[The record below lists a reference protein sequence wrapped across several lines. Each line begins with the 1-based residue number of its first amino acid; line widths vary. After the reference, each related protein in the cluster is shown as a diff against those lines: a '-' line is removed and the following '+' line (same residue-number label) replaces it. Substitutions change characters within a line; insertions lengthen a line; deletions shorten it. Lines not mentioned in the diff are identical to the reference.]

1 MKDRSPPVPDSRC
14 FEAGIGEHWLPK
26 AARATAAEFRAAK
39 SNAAA
44 IIALLMNVQLRKNT
58 ERCML
63 VQLILA
69 TAMVVTTV
77 LIHLFGLALL
87 IRALRSHTRI
97 FRKLTI
103 MPLTLLLVATIG
115 IFMIH
120 TLEIWLYALLY
131 VQLGTFAD
139 FEQALYFSTVTYA
152 TIGYGDLLM
161 PHEWRILGAIEG
173 AAGIIMLGWSTA
185 FLVSL
190 LSQLKLLG
198 HDWLASD

>member
-1 MKDRSPPVPDSRC
+1 
-14 FEAGIGEHWLPK
+14 
-26 AARATAAEFRAAK
+26 
-39 SNAAA
+39 
-44 IIALLMNVQLRKNT
+44 
-58 ERCML
+58 ML

-87 IRALRSHTRI
+87 MRALRSHTRV